1 MPGGDR
7 LALYGLSAS
16 RTPRWVS
23 ELAEELA
30 DLCAAL
36 SDPGTL
42 SLRIREA
49 AAEQGIAD
57 HWLVAQLVAHEWDRL
72 GIARVPSSIQAGG
85 W

>member
-1 MPGGDR
+1 MAGGER

-16 RTPRWVS
+16 RTPSWVS

-30 DLCAAL
+30 GLCAAG

-42 SLRIREA
+42 SLRIRAA
-49 AAEQGIAD
+49 AAEQGIPD
-57 HWLVAQLVAHEWDRL
+57 HWFVTQLVAHEWDRL
-72 GIARVPSSIQAGG
+72 GIARVPGIIQAGG